1 MVRKPKI
8 IAIFESRISKNK
20 EPFSVIDIPGY
31 NYKFLATEG
40 EKVGTLIYI
49 SQDLAY
55 KNRSELNISQVRQLQ
70 STFIEFVNEN
80 RKNAIVGCIYKHLNM
95 PITEFISNSLEPL
108 LTKISFE
115 EKKSYSYGIITLIF
129 QTVRVM
135 RIHMTSLN

>member
-1 MVRKPKI
+1 MVHKPKI

-40 EKVGTLIYI
+40 EKVGALIYI

-80 RKNAIVGCIYKHLNM
+80 RKML
-95 PITEFISNSLEPL
+95 
-108 LTKISFE
+108 
-115 EKKSYSYGIITLIF
+115 
-129 QTVRVM
+129 
-135 RIHMTSLN
+135 